1 MSVIGLPATIF
12 RNFAIRQK
20 IIRQKVFGNRNI
32 GNLYSAKVN
41 NESKYSAKYFLETDI
56 CHSSPQTDICQQT
69 RHRKISISR
78 SVIQKKENYCRMTNS
93 QLQIFQMVN
102 LPSKNLPNGRVAKL
116 FNSYYKNKYFIHNII
131 SVTLLNMTS
140 ALPSLS
146 LFSFVKTNST
156 PQRETQSI
164 ILTI

>member
-20 IIRQKVFGNRNI
+20 TIRQKVLGNRNI

-41 NESKYSAKYFLETDI
+41 NESINSAKYFLETDI

-78 SVIQKKENYCRMTNS
+78 SVIQKKDNYCRMTNC

-102 LPSKNLPNGRVAKL
+102 FPSKNLPNGRVAKL
-116 FNSYYKNKYFIHNII
+116 FGCQVI
-131 SVTLLNMTS
+131 SCRLSFADRHYCKMKILRIS
-140 ALPSLS
+140 ELPCGKIS
-146 LFSFVKTNST
+146 K
-156 PQRETQSI
+156 
-164 ILTI
+164 